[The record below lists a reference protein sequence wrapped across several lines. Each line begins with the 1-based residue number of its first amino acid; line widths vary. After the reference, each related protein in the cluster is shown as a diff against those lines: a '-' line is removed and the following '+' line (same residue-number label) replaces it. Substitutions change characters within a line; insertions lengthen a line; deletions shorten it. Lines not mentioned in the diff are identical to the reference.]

1 MKFRVG
7 VFFLIVI
14 CVSIV
19 IISQFDA
26 GDNFE
31 LLLENSGPYIGV
43 NFPKNLGYEGNGIV
57 IAVIDTGVDHLH
69 PDLYGFGPGAKVI
82 GGHNFIDSEKM
93 PIDTNGHGTQVAGI
107 IAADGQV
114 KGIAPKSNIIA
125 YKVSEEGDEVSS
137 DLIIKAIEQAISD
150 NVDIINISL
159 GVNKTNPK
167 IDEAVNKAIEHGIV
181 VITAA
186 GNDGPELGSIGSPG
200 KNSNAITVG
209 ATYNNI
215 TASLVATLEVSE
227 KQYQVLPMVGVTKME
242 EPLTAEIIFGEYG
255 RERDLENGDFS
266 DSIIL
271 VERGS
276 DVEGET
282 VYFSDKENNSANV
295 GAKAVIV
302 FNNEQGV
309 FLGELVHEFVQPG
322 YQPSIPTVSISRE
335 DGLAI
340 KESLANQTI
349 GILHVFYNPSEC

>member
-1 MKFRVG
+1 MKFHVG
-7 VFFLIVI
+7 IFFLIVI
-14 CVSIV
+14 CVSIA
-19 IISQFDA
+19 IISQFDVR
-26 GDNFE
+26 DNFE

-69 PDLYGFGPGAKVI
+69 PDLYGFGPDAKVI
-82 GGHNFIDSEKM
+82 GGHNFVDSGKM

-107 IAADGQV
+107 IAADGQI

-200 KNSNAITVG
+200 KNPNAITVG

-227 KQYQVLPMVGVTKME
+227 NNTK
-242 EPLTAEIIFGEYG
+242 
-255 RERDLENGDFS
+255 S
-266 DSIIL
+266 C
-271 VERGS
+271 
-276 DVEGET
+276 
-282 VYFSDKENNSANV
+282 
-295 GAKAVIV
+295 
-302 FNNEQGV
+302 QW
-309 FLGELVHEFVQPG
+309 
-322 YQPSIPTVSISRE
+322 
-335 DGLAI
+335 
-340 KESLANQTI
+340 
-349 GILHVFYNPSEC
+349 